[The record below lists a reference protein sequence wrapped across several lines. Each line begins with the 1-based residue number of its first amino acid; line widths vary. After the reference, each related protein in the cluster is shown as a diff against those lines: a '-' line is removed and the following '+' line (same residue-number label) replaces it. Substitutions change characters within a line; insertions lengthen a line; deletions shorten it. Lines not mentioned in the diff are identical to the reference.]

1 MKKLLDKISF
11 SNLTFCDNKYK
22 IDICTNKQ
30 SLAHR
35 GEDIFMF
42 GHRSDGRRI
51 KTLPSIFKIMPSIML
66 ERNDSQVLYK
76 QDIPIKYLDEY
87 IDNKAKDGTKFSY
100 MHIIYAAIVR
110 VIAERPQLNRFV
122 MNGTTYAR
130 NKIYVSLAIKK
141 NLTDDGVETTT
152 KVEYQGTE
160 NIFDVKQKLDAII
173 EQNKDIEANNETDK
187 LAKALGLI
195 PIWLIKFAVGF
206 LKFLDRHGLLPKAVI
221 KASPFHTSVF
231 LTNVGSLGIDTIY
244 HHLYNFGTTSMFFSM
259 GKKKKSFIYE
269 DEEIKEEKCI
279 TIAFVGDERICDGY
293 YYANSFKTLFRYLK
307 KPELLETAPDYKQDV
322 E

>member
-1 MKKLLDKISF
+1 
-11 SNLTFCDNKYK
+11 
-22 IDICTNKQ
+22 
-30 SLAHR
+30 
-35 GEDIFMF
+35 MF
-42 GHRSDGRRI
+42 GHRSDGRKI
-51 KTLPSIFKIMPSIML
+51 KTLPAFFKVIPSVML

-87 IDNKAKDGTKFSY
+87 IDNKAKDGIKIAY

-110 VIAERPQLNRFV
+110 VIAERPRLNRFV

-152 KVEYQGTE
+152 KIEYQGTE
-160 NIFDVKQKLDAII
+160 TIFDIKQKLDAII
-173 EQNKDIEANNETDK
+173 EQNKEVEANNETDK
-187 LAKALGLI
+187 LAKTLGLI
-195 PIWLIKFAVGF
+195 PTGLIRVAVKF
-206 LKFLDRHGLLPKAVI
+206 LKFLDRHGLLPKAII

-269 DEEIKEEKCI
+269 DKEIKEEKCI
-279 TIAFVGDERICDGY
+279 TLAFVGDERICDGY
-293 YYANSFKTLFRYLK
+293 YYANSFKSLFRYLK

>member
-1 MKKLLDKISF
+1 
-11 SNLTFCDNKYK
+11 
-22 IDICTNKQ
+22 
-30 SLAHR
+30 
-35 GEDIFMF
+35 MF
-42 GHRSDGRRI
+42 GHRSDGRKI
-51 KTLPSIFKIMPSIML
+51 KTLPAFFKVIPSVML

-87 IDNKAKDGTKFSY
+87 IDNKAKEGIKIAY

-110 VIAERPQLNRFV
+110 VIAERPRLNRFV

-152 KVEYQGTE
+152 KIEYQGTE
-160 NIFDVKQKLDAII
+160 TIFDIKQKLDAII
-173 EQNKDIEANNETDK
+173 EQNKEVEANNETDK
-187 LAKALGLI
+187 LAKTLGLI
-195 PIWLIKFAVGF
+195 PTGLIRVAVKF
-206 LKFLDRHGLLPKAVI
+206 LKFLDRHGLLPKAII

-279 TIAFVGDERICDGY
+279 TIAFVGDERICDGF
-293 YYANSFKTLFRYLK
+293 YYANSFKSLFRYLK

>member
-1 MKKLLDKISF
+1 
-11 SNLTFCDNKYK
+11 
-22 IDICTNKQ
+22 
-30 SLAHR
+30 
-35 GEDIFMF
+35 MF
-42 GHRSDGRRI
+42 GHRSDGRKI
-51 KTLPSIFKIMPSIML
+51 KTLPAFFKVIPSVML

-87 IDNKAKDGTKFSY
+87 IDNKAKDGIKIAY

-110 VIAERPQLNRFV
+110 VIAERPRLNRFV

-152 KVEYQGTE
+152 KIEYQGTE
-160 NIFDVKQKLDAII
+160 TIFDIKQKLDAII
-173 EQNKDIEANNETDK
+173 EQNKEVEANNETDK
-187 LAKALGLI
+187 LAKTLGLI
-195 PIWLIKFAVGF
+195 PTGLIRVAVKF
-206 LKFLDRHGLLPKAVI
+206 LKFLDRHGLLPKAII

-279 TIAFVGDERICDGY
+279 TLAFVGDERICDGY
-293 YYANSFKTLFRYLK
+293 YYANSFKSLFRYLK
-307 KPELLETAPDYKQDV
+307 KPELLETVPDYKQDV

>member
-1 MKKLLDKISF
+1 
-11 SNLTFCDNKYK
+11 
-22 IDICTNKQ
+22 
-30 SLAHR
+30 
-35 GEDIFMF
+35 MF
-42 GHRSDGRRI
+42 GHRSDGRKI
-51 KTLPSIFKIMPSIML
+51 KTLPAFFKVIPSVML

-87 IDNKAKDGTKFSY
+87 IDNKAKDGIKIAY

-110 VIAERPQLNRFV
+110 VIAERPRLNRFV

-152 KVEYQGTE
+152 KIEYQGTE
-160 NIFDVKQKLDAII
+160 TIFDIKQKLDAII
-173 EQNKDIEANNETDK
+173 EQNKEVEANNETDK
-187 LAKALGLI
+187 LAKTLGLI
-195 PIWLIKFAVGF
+195 PTGLIRVAVKF
-206 LKFLDRHGLLPKAVI
+206 LKFLDRHGLLPKAII

-279 TIAFVGDERICDGY
+279 TLTFVGDERICDGF
-293 YYANSFKTLFRYLK
+293 YYANSFKSLFRYLK

>member
-1 MKKLLDKISF
+1 
-11 SNLTFCDNKYK
+11 
-22 IDICTNKQ
+22 
-30 SLAHR
+30 
-35 GEDIFMF
+35 MF
-42 GHRSDGRRI
+42 GHRSDGRKI
-51 KTLPSIFKIMPSIML
+51 KTLPAFFKVIPSVML

-87 IDNKAKDGTKFSY
+87 IDNKAKDGIKIAY

-110 VIAERPQLNRFV
+110 VIAERPRLNRFV

-152 KVEYQGTE
+152 KIEYQGTE
-160 NIFDVKQKLDAII
+160 TIFDIKQKLDAII
-173 EQNKDIEANNETDK
+173 EQNKEVEANNETDK
-187 LAKALGLI
+187 LAKTLGLI
-195 PIWLIKFAVGF
+195 PTGLIRVAVKF
-206 LKFLDRHGLLPKAVI
+206 LKFLDRHGLLPKAII

-244 HHLYNFGTTSMFFSM
+244 HHLYNFGTTSMFFSI

-279 TIAFVGDERICDGY
+279 TLAFVGDERICDGF
-293 YYANSFKTLFRYLK
+293 YYANSFKSLFRYLK
-307 KPELLETAPDYKQDV
+307 KPEKLETAPDYKQDV

>member
-1 MKKLLDKISF
+1 
-11 SNLTFCDNKYK
+11 
-22 IDICTNKQ
+22 
-30 SLAHR
+30 
-35 GEDIFMF
+35 MF
-42 GHRSDGRRI
+42 GHRSDGRKI
-51 KTLPSIFKIMPSIML
+51 KTLPAFFKVIPSVML

-87 IDNKAKDGTKFSY
+87 IDNKAKDGIKIAY

-110 VIAERPQLNRFV
+110 VIAERPRLNRFV

-141 NLTDDGVETTT
+141 NLTDEGVETTT
-152 KVEYQGTE
+152 KIEYQGTE
-160 NIFDVKQKLDAII
+160 TIFDIKQKLDAII
-173 EQNKDIEANNETDK
+173 EQNKEVEANNETDK
-187 LAKALGLI
+187 LAKTLGLI
-195 PIWLIKFAVGF
+195 PTGLIRVAVKF
-206 LKFLDRHGLLPKAVI
+206 LKFLDRHGLLPKAII

-279 TIAFVGDERICDGY
+279 TLAFVGDERICDGY
-293 YYANSFKTLFRYLK
+293 YYANSFKSLFRYLK